1 MIKTVPIKIKLP
13 SYVVSVARV
22 LVNEG
27 HQVYLVGG
35 VLRDMLL
42 NRIPK
47 DYDLATDAVPE
58 IVLES
63 FPKAIATGLKFGGI
77 TVLSR
82 DEHGENHTVEVTTF
96 RSDAKYVDGR
106 WPTEVKF
113 EKDIVADISRRDFT
127 IGAFAVDLS
136 QKGIEFLSDVNQF
149 SQVAEWQMIDQ
160 YEGMSDIRNKII
172 RTVGNPIDR
181 FSEDGLRAFKACRL
195 ASVLGF
201 KIEKNT
207 DDAIEKTIN
216 VSRMVSMER
225 IRDEF
230 MKILLN
236 SPKPSVGI
244 ELMRKNGLLD
254 IFFPELLECY
264 GVAQPK
270 FHTHDVY
277 NHLLRAVDI
286 AEDKVKLAILFHDI
300 GKPQKST
307 GDGHFYGHDIKS
319 AEITSKVM
327 KRLRFSNAEIDR
339 TVRLV
344 KNHMFYYPHDT
355 NGIPEN
361 KNEESNFNQWSDSA
375 VRRFIRRVGEDL
387 IEDLFAL
394 RIADAMSN
402 PKGVFDPTEI
412 VKLQERISEVRQKDM
427 VLNVEDLDITG
438 YDLMGIGIRSGPEM
452 GSILSQLLEL
462 VIEDPKINERDVLLK
477 KAKELQIVNDK

>member
-1 MIKTVPIKIKLP
+1 MLKTVPIQIKIP
-13 SYVVSVARV
+13 SYVVAVARV
-22 LVNEG
+22 LINEG

-35 VLRDMLL
+35 VLRDILL
-42 NRIPK
+42 DRTPK

-63 FPKAIATGLKFGGI
+63 FPKAIATGIRFGGI

-82 DEHGENHTVEVTTF
+82 DEYGENHTVEVTTF

-106 WPTEVKF
+106 WPTEVTY
-113 EKDIVADISRRDFT
+113 EKDIAVDISRRDFT

-136 QKGIEFLSDVNQF
+136 QKGIEFLSDVNQY

-160 YEGMSDIRNKII
+160 YEGISDIKNKVI

-201 KIEKNT
+201 EIDRAT
-207 DDAIEKTIN
+207 DDAIEQTIN
-216 VSRMVSMER
+216 VSKMVSMER

-230 MKILLN
+230 MKMLMG

-244 ELMRKNGLLD
+244 ELMRNNGLLD
-254 IFFPELLECY
+254 IFIPELVECY

-277 NHLLRAVDI
+277 THLLRSVDM
-286 AEDKVKLAILFHDI
+286 AEDRVKLAALFHDI

-307 GDGHFYGHDIKS
+307 GDGHFYGHDIES
-319 AEITSKVM
+319 AEITRKVM
-327 KRLRFSNAEIDR
+327 TRMRFSKAEIDR

-344 KNHMFYYPHDT
+344 KNHMFYYPHDLEEVIDEETGST
-355 NGIPEN
+355 N
-361 KNEESNFNQWSDSA
+361 FLAWSDSA

-394 RIADAMSN
+394 RIADATSN

-412 VKLQERISEVRQKDM
+412 VKLQKRISEVREKK
-427 VLNVEDLDITG
+427 VLMLKIWMLRD
-438 YDLMGIGIRSGPEM
+438 DLMGIGIRPVHS
-452 GSILSQLLEL
+452 
-462 VIEDPKINERDVLLK
+462 
-477 KAKELQIVNDK
+477 